1 MDLFDYMREN
11 SMKDNSPLAQRMR
24 PRNLDEVVGQR
35 HIIGPDKLLY
45 RAIKADK
52 LSSIIFYGPPGTGK
66 TTLAKVIANTTSAD
80 FRQINATVAGKKDM
94 EDVVAAAKNNM
105 GMYGRKT
112 ILFVDEIHRFNKG
125 QQDYLLPF
133 VEDGTLVRIKNGYYT
148 DRIDRF
154 SEEELIAKLFPDAM
168 LCMESALYA
177 YGYIVE
183 KPYGWRLAV
192 DKNTSKSR
200 FCMEYPKVIPYYT
213 EPEALQLGASRIEI
227 DGNSFGI
234 YDKERVIC
242 DCLKYESKM
251 DRAIFKEAIQSYI
264 KDEDKDSSL
273 LLEYA
278 AERKV
283 VKKVQSLIG
292 VWL

>member
-1 MDLFDYMREN
+1 MSTYKQTKESDR
-11 SMKDNSPLAQRMR
+11 
-24 PRNLDEVVGQR
+24 
-35 HIIGPDKLLY
+35 I
-45 RAIKADK
+45 
-52 LSSIIFYGPPGTGK
+52 
-66 TTLAKVIANTTSAD
+66 LAKIKEKIDAQGGIAKKEDLSALGID
-80 FRQINATVAGKKDM
+80 YR
-94 EDVVAAAKNNM
+94 
-105 GMYGRKT
+105 R
-112 ILFVDEIHRFNKG
+112 ILD
-125 QQDYLLPF
+125 F
-133 VEDGTLVRIKNGYYT
+133 VEDGTLIRIKNGYYT

-154 SEEELIAKLFPDAM
+154 SEEELIAKLFPDAL

-200 FCMEYPKVIPYYT
+200 FRMEYPKVIPCYT
-213 EPEALQLGASRIEI
+213 EPEVLQLGASRIEI

-234 YDKERVIC
+234 YDKERMIC

-264 KDEDKDSSL
+264 KDEDKDISL